1 MAKGTLEDDP
11 DESLEKWPP
20 GWAHYDWAYGYD
32 QDDFD
37 LYVRNRWLT
46 TAQRITRKS
55 RKKIS

>member
-1 MAKGTLEDDP
+1 MAKGTLEEVP
-11 DESLEKWPP
+11 HESPEKWPP
-20 GWAHYDWAYGYD
+20 AWADYDWAEYD
-32 QDDFD
+32 QEDFD